1 MIASTNDKGEHM
13 SRPSDA
19 IKEVRSYVVSND
31 RTKGLTV
38 VGSHW
43 VPGYSAAHKSTP
55 IEAIDHAIE
64 SAEQKMTEATSL
76 VVELHDLRATQI
88 AQEWEPAPSGGHL
101 GPGGERLI

>member
-1 MIASTNDKGEHM
+1 MIGLTDNKGDDEVT
-13 SRPSDA
+13 RPSDA
-19 IKEVRSYVVSND
+19 IKETRSYVVSD
-31 RTKGLTV
+31 SRDKGLAV

-64 SAEQKMTEATSL
+64 EAEQKMTEATAR

-88 AQEWEPAPSGGHL
+88 AKEWEPA
-101 GPGGERLI
+101 